1 MRNPFKKQKPQT
13 AEAFDPALY
22 TPVIRAS
29 VCTGEKV
36 AGFRGQDGKL
46 HEIMLIRSEK
56 DLDDFR
62 SQYGI
67 AGDIETVY

>member
-1 MRNPFKKQKPQT
+1 MRNPFKKQKTQ
-13 AEAFDPALY
+13 ASEVFDPALY

-46 HEIMLIRSEK
+46 HEIMLIRNER
-56 DLDDFR
+56 DLDAFR
-62 SQYGI
+62 EQYGI
-67 AGDIETVY
+67 RGDIEMIY

>member
-1 MRNPFKKQKPQT
+1 MRNLFKKQTTQ
-13 AEAFDPALY
+13 ASEVFDPALY

-46 HEIMLIRSEK
+46 HEIMLIRNER
-56 DLDDFR
+56 DLDAFR
-62 SQYGI
+62 EQYGI
-67 AGDIETVY
+67 RGDIEMIY

>member
-1 MRNPFKKQKPQT
+1 MRNPFKKRKIQN
-13 AEAFDPALY
+13 AETFDPALY

-56 DLDDFR
+56 DLETFRKQYDIDDN
-62 SQYGI
+62 
-67 AGDIETVY
+67 IETVY